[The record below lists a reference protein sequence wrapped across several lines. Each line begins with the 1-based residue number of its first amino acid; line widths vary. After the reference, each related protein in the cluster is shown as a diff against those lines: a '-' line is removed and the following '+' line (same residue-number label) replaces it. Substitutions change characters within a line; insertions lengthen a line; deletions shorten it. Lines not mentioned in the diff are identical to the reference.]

1 VVALLSAVTLART
14 VTRRS
19 RVPVLDACIWTG
31 FAVVLVVV
39 LNGAGLLL
47 PH

>member
-14 VTRRS
+14 LTRTS
-19 RVPVLDACIWTG
+19 RVPVLDAFIWTG

-39 LNGAGLLL
+39 LSAAGLLL